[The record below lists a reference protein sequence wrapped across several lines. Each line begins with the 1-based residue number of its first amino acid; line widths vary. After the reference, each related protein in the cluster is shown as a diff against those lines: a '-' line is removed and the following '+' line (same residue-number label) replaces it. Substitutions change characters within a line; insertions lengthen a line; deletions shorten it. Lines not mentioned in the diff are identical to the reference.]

1 MEPMSLAIHLLGT
14 PKIEE
19 DGVQRPPP
27 RGHKPWA
34 LLALLLLSN
43 APLSRERLAGLL
55 FSEADDPL
63 GSLRWNLAE
72 LRRLLGPQATIQGD
86 PIRLELPADA
96 QVDVRTLVSGTW
108 VEALHLPGLG
118 HDLLEGIQPAADAA
132 FEAWLLAERRRYAG
146 DASAMLREAAVARLA
161 AGDARSAVDLATR
174 LVALDEYDEEAHAL
188 VIRAHVAAG
197 NEADARRYLTA
208 TLDRFRRDLGVEP
221 SATLVRAAD
230 PVTGT
235 LTSRPGPGTR
245 ATAGSLIAAGEA
257 AIAAGAIEA
266 GLDTL
271 RRAVAD
277 AQDSGDPTLAVQA
290 LVALGEAYIHGGRG
304 RDGEGATALHAA
316 LSAAEQI
323 GDRGLVSEA
332 CRELGY
338 VEMLRAR
345 YDRADAWLTRA
356 VDEAPDVGLRAA
368 ALGVSGSV
376 ANDRGQ
382 TELAIELLTRSA
394 AEAATLDKPRLS
406 AWAYTFLGRSH
417 LLREELTDARAALES
432 AVEVVRNAGWMTFI
446 AYPQSLLGAVDFAEG
461 RIAEASDAFEGAFAL
476 GCQIGDP
483 CWEGMGARGIGMVKI
498 ANGDLADGIRW
509 LDDARTRCIRIPD
522 AYLWVHGYCLD
533 ALCEQAIA
541 HGVKGADRWVSDL
554 EAVAARTGM
563 NELLVRAQLHRA
575 ALGMPGARESAAV
588 FAARID
594 NPAVLRRV
602 GETASV
608 AAWSPGRGEAQV
620 VRPR

>member
-1 MEPMSLAIHLLGT
+1 MGLAIHLLGT
-14 PKIEE
+14 PTIEQ
-19 DGVQRPPP
+19 DGVPRPSP

-34 LLALLLLSN
+34 LLALLVLSS

-55 FSEADDPL
+55 FGDADDPL
-63 GSLRWNLAE
+63 RSLRWNLAE
-72 LRRLLGPQATIQGD
+72 LRRLLGPEARLEGD
-86 PIRLELPADA
+86 PVRLGLPADA
-96 QVDVRTLVSGTW
+96 QIDVRTLVSGTW

-118 HDLLEGIQPAADAA
+118 RELLEGIQPATDAA
-132 FEAWLLAERRRYAG
+132 FEAWLLAERRHYAG
-146 DASAMLREAAVARLA
+146 VASGMLREAAVAKLA
-161 AGDARSAVDLATR
+161 AGDVVPAVELATR

-188 VIRAHVAAG
+188 LIRAHVAAG
-197 NEADARRYLTA
+197 NEADARRYLKA
-208 TLDRFRRDLGVEP
+208 TLERFRRELGVEP

-230 PVTGT
+230 PVTGM
-235 LTSRPGPGTR
+235 LSSRPGAGTR

-277 AQDSGDPTLAVQA
+277 AQDSGEPSLAARA

-316 LSAAEQI
+316 MAVAEEI
-323 GDRGLVSEA
+323 GAEALVSEA

-356 VDEAPDVGLRAA
+356 LDEAPDPGLHAA

-376 ANDRGQ
+376 ANDRGR
-382 TELAIELLTRSA
+382 TEDAIGRLTRSA
-394 AEAATLDKPRLS
+394 AEAATLDKPRLM
-406 AWAYTFLGRSH
+406 AWAYTFLGRTH
-417 LLREELTDARAALES
+417 LLRDELADARAALERAME
-432 AVEVVRNAGWMTFI
+432 AVRTAGWMTFI
-446 AYPQSLLGAVDFAEG
+446 PFPQSLLGGVELAEG
-461 RIAEASDAFEGAFAL
+461 RIAEASDAFEATFAL

-483 CWEGMGARGIGMVKI
+483 CWEGMGARDIGLVKI
-498 ANGDLADGIRW
+498 VNGDLADGIRW

-522 AYLWVHGYCLD
+522 AYLWIHGYCLD

-541 HGVKGADRWVSDL
+541 HGVEGADRWVNDL
-554 EAVAARTGM
+554 AAVAARTGM
-563 NELLVRAQLHRA
+563 NELLVRAQLHGA
-575 ALGMPGARESAAV
+575 ALGVPGARESAAV
-588 FAARID
+588 FAERID

-602 GETASV
+602 AEAASV
-608 AAWSPGRGEAQV
+608 AA
-620 VRPR
+620 

>member
-1 MEPMSLAIHLLGT
+1 MGLAIHLLGSPT
-14 PKIEE
+14 IEQ
-19 DGVQRPPP
+19 DGVEQPPP
-27 RGHKPWA
+27 RGHKVWA
-34 LLALLLLSN
+34 LLALLLLPD
-43 APLSRERLAGLL
+43 APLLRERLAGLL

-72 LRRLLGPQATIQGD
+72 LRRLLGQEATLQGD
-86 PIRLELPADA
+86 PVQLALPADA
-96 QVDVRTLVSGTW
+96 QIDVRTLVSGTW
-108 VEALHLPGLG
+108 VEALHLRGLG
-118 HDLLEGIQPAADAA
+118 RELLEGIQPAADAA

-146 DASAMLREAAVARLA
+146 DASAMLREAAVAKLA
-161 AGDARSAVDLATR
+161 AGDARSAVELATR
-174 LVALDEYDEEAHAL
+174 LVTLDEYDEEAQAL
-188 VIRAHVAAG
+188 LIRAHVAAG
-197 NEADARRYLTA
+197 NEADARRYLAA
-208 TLDRFRRDLGVEP
+208 TLERFRRDLGVEP

-230 PVTGT
+230 PGMGT
-235 LTSRPGPGTR
+235 LSSRPGAGTR

-266 GLDTL
+266 GLETL

-277 AQDSGDPTLAVQA
+277 AQDSGDRELAARA

-316 LSAAEQI
+316 LAVAEEI
-323 GDRGLVSEA
+323 GAGALVSEA

-345 YDRADAWLTRA
+345 YDRADVWLKRA
-356 VDEAPDVGLRAA
+356 IDEAPDGGPLAA
-368 ALGVSGSV
+368 ALGVSGAV
-376 ANDRGQ
+376 ANDRGR
-382 TELAIELLTRSA
+382 TEEAIGLLTRSA
-394 AEAATLDKPRLS
+394 AEAATLDKPRLTG
-406 AWAYTFLGRSH
+406 WAYTFLGRSH
-417 LLREELTDARAALES
+417 LLREELTDARAALER
-432 AVEVVRNAGWMTFI
+432 AVDAVGTAGWMTFI
-446 AYPQSLLGAVDFAEG
+446 AYPQALLGSVDLVEG
-461 RIAEASDAFEGAFAL
+461 RIAEASDAFEAAFAL

-483 CWEGMGARGIGMVKI
+483 CWEGMGARGIGLVKI
-498 ANGDLADGIRW
+498 ANGDLAEGIRW

-522 AYLWVHGYCLD
+522 AYLWIHGYCLD
-533 ALCEQAIA
+533 SLCEQAIA

-575 ALGMPGARESAAV
+575 ALGLPGARESAAV

-602 GETASV
+602 GATASV
-608 AAWSPGRGEAQV
+608 AA
-620 VRPR
+620 